1 MLQQPLSLA
10 LRTGPE
16 GRAAKSAQPSLTPKG
31 ARIGPLGWMEAGAD
45 ERRRSC
51 AFPRGLQRAVVPG
64 GGPGR
69 GAVPLWAG
77 FVRSAMLGNCVLL
90 PSLGAK
96 GPPRERSSVRARTEL
111 VSPYSEF
118 FAGGICPCRDRRA
131 AAALFSRSLCSLWRR
146 DCWPDSEQQALSWPR
161 TKALLLD
168 PIEALEIR
176 LQIHSWENCTSFT
189 QN

>member
-10 LRTGPE
+10 LRTGPA
-16 GRAAKSAQPSLTPKG
+16 GRAAKSAQPLLTPKG

-131 AAALFSRSLCSLWRR
+131 AAALFSRSVCSLWCR
-146 DCWPDSEQQALSWPR
+146 DCWP
-161 TKALLLD
+161 
-168 PIEALEIR
+168 R
-176 LQIHSWENCTSFT
+176 LGAAGWRVL
-189 QN
+189 